1 MPKNQ
6 KDINPFSMFSD
17 PVTLPKK
24 PEPATPDAEGGDG
37 ADAEDVQ
44 RFVFFL
50 VTVFKSVYLFLI
62 YIVIAFIHLTYTI
75 Y

>member
-1 MPKNQ
+1 
-6 KDINPFSMFSD
+6 MFSD

-50 VTVFKSVYLFLI
+50 VTVFKSVYLFLKENFPGRCDFKQGF
-62 YIVIAFIHLTYTI
+62 VWFASSSSQSSQ
-75 Y
+75 